1 MLWLIVAVT
10 GGSVM
15 LWNREGG
22 CAVVMM
28 GDSDTFGNRGL
39 VVGAVDVGLC

>member
-1 MLWLIVAVT
+1 MLWLVGAVM

-15 LWNREGG
+15 LWNREGD

-28 GDSDTFGNRGL
+28 GDSDTFGNCGL